1 MQFDTM
7 ASLKARF
14 RLNLSVPG
22 VLETL
27 LKKRC
32 DFLLSGGFLHYAGVQ
47 VGYSAFTVYER
58 RQRHSIES
66 VLLPQ
71 SLVTNHDRVVHLLL
85 FKPRFDRFPAVVV
98 H

>member
-27 LKKRC
+27 LKKGS
-32 DFLLSGGFLHYAGVQ
+32 DFLLSGRFFHYAGVQ
-47 VGYSAFTVYER
+47 VGYSAFTVNER
-58 RQRHSIES
+58 FYAYGTGCICLGLRIRQ
-66 VLLPQ
+66 
-71 SLVTNHDRVVHLLL
+71 
-85 FKPRFDRFPAVVV
+85 A
-98 H
+98 